1 MTLYER
7 LGGEAAID
15 AAVDLLYQKILS
27 DGRIN
32 DFFQGVDMDTVRR
45 MQKAFLTMA
54 FGGPNNHS
62 GREMREIHGHLVA
75 SGLNDTHFDAV
86 AENINGTLKELGVP
100 DDLISEVMG
109 AAESLRNEVL
119 NK

>member
-1 MTLYER
+1 MHLETNL
-7 LGGEAAID
+7 
-15 AAVDLLYQKILS
+15 QILVL
-27 DGRIN
+27 I
-32 DFFQGVDMDTVRR
+32 DFFRGVDMDTVRR

-54 FGGPNNHS
+54 FGGPNTHS

-86 AENINGTLKELGVP
+86 AENISGTLKELGVP

>member
-1 MTLYER
+1 
-7 LGGEAAID
+7 
-15 AAVDLLYQKILS
+15 
-27 DGRIN
+27 
-32 DFFQGVDMDTVRR
+32 
-45 MQKAFLTMA
+45 
-54 FGGPNNHS
+54 
-62 GREMREIHGHLVA
+62 MREIHGHLVA

-86 AENINGTLKELGVP
+86 AENIDGTLRELGVP